1 MRRRQRNDRGICR
14 GSRIGRRKFT
24 MLERR
29 LVRNLDAVQPT
40 VMAKEAGKIGL
51 TALARSSPPQWQKP
65 DAKVGLLTLILLP

>member
-1 MRRRQRNDRGICR
+1 
-14 GSRIGRRKFT
+14 